1 VTAVYGV
8 SEELRPIP
16 DTNGLLCKNTIKIT
30 PTVSNFGTEDQVF
43 PGQTNQP
50 L

>member
-16 DTNGLLCKNTIKIT
+16 DTNAIKIT